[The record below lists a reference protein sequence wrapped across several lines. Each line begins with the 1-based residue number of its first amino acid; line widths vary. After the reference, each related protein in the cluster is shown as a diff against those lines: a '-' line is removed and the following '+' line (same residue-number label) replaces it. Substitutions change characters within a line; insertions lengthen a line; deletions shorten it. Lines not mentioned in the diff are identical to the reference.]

1 MKVGIMQ
8 PYFFPY
14 VGYWQLISVVDKYVI
29 YDDVN
34 YINKS
39 WINRN
44 FILINGEAIRI
55 NLFLKG
61 ASQNKKINEIEILD
75 DKFYKDKFLKTIKNS
90 YNKAPYFSEVFPIIQ
105 KIIYNKEKKL
115 SLYLK
120 YLIEEICS
128 YLLIDT
134 ELLLSSELNKNN
146 QLKGQEKILEICRVI
161 GADTYYNAI
170 GGQDLYSYEE
180 FEKRNI
186 RLRFLK
192 SESIEYKQFN
202 NKFIGNLSI
211 IDIMMFNSVEKI
223 REFLKQYHLI

>member
-14 VGYWQLISVVDKYVI
+14 IGYWQLISVVDKYVI

-186 RLRFLK
+186 KLRFLK

>member
-14 VGYWQLISVVDKYVI
+14 IGYWQLISVVDKYVI